1 MCGGKSCGSNRID
14 AEQVTMGFLKSVGVL
29 LDVCKGNSAIWPFS
43 VFFSIF
49 LSIYFFPYGKVQFCR
64 KIRSFWTTDH
74 CSMIIVLRIC
84 AVDVTA
90 GEERS
95 KMQFLPI

>member
-1 MCGGKSCGSNRID
+1 MFVKEIRPFGR
-14 AEQVTMGFLKSVGVL
+14 FLY
-29 LDVCKGNSAIWPFS
+29 FS
-43 VFFSIF
+43 RFFSLFIF
-49 LSIYFFPYGKVQFCR
+49 FRMKKCNFAAKCVF
-64 KIRSFWTTDH
+64 FWTTDH